1 MCKDPLNTQED
12 CVVSLKHIVIPWEG
26 TARSVSPKRDF
37 LTRQSSHYDQHRW
50 ILALVCSI
58 VQALDTMRVPLTL
71 EVMWNVKVGGN
82 TFFNTLI
89 FRKHLSQM
97 SPLLADLWE
106 AAEWVSPSVQGRM
119 AAFRKGKGQRA
130 FAFIKLVLITPLPL
144 TA

>member
-1 MCKDPLNTQED
+1 MVQPVASD
-12 CVVSLKHIVIPWEG
+12 V
-26 TARSVSPKRDF
+26 ARSPKRDF

-58 VQALDTMRVPLTL
+58 VQALDTMRIPLTV

-97 SPLLADLWE
+97 SLLLADLWE

-130 FAFIKLVLITPLPL
+130 FAFIKLVLITPLHACVCVFLLYLFKSASFICPL
-144 TA
+144 KI